1 MFHHERVG
9 NSGRTTFTL
18 AKRRSDF
25 PAGTQFYV
33 YLIANSSAEAQTMAA
48 LADVEDLKHLV
59 QKDNE
64 IMFANI
70 GEARHSFLMDAV
82 AYSGSEEPQTPGTV
96 ELNDGVAVNS
106 TYLKAVFRR
115 AAAKVQ
121 VVVNKGGDV
130 TFADAENS
138 AAAAYYLRN
147 CPVSMTD

>member
-1 MFHHERVG
+1 MEQLGNDDIVLTFDGAAMTKAADTEAEAYVSHVDVLIFDESEAMFHHERVG

-82 AYSGSEEPQTPGTV
+82 A
-96 ELNDGVAVNS
+96 
-106 TYLKAVFRR
+106 
-115 AAAKVQ
+115 
-121 VVVNKGGDV
+121 
-130 TFADAENS
+130 
-138 AAAAYYLRN
+138 
-147 CPVSMTD
+147 